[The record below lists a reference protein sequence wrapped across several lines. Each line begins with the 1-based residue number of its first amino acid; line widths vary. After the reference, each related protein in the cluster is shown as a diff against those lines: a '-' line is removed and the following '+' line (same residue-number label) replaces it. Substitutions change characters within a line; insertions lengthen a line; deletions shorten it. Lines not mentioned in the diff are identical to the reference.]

1 MKKGNTELMIALK
14 EKEGVYLSSFMELEE
29 RLAASAPSW
38 LHEIRRAAMA
48 GFVEKGFPTTH
59 QEEWRNTN
67 VTPIAAVPFRPATTP
82 WPPPQ
87 GGGESVPSLIRRG
100 RGVVAGASA
109 ESWADRIG
117 QLPLADLGC
126 PRLVFINGHFSRQL
140 STLEG
145 LPKGVKAGSLAEA
158 LASDGKTLERHL
170 TRYATDYREHAF
182 VALNTAF
189 LEEGALL
196 EIPKG
201 VVLEKP
207 IYLLYVS
214 DPSELPTVSYPRNLI
229 IAGRDS
235 QASIVEGYISLGGV
249 PRRWETAA
257 TGAGPEQ
264 RRSETTATGAGSEQ
278 RRSQTA
284 ATGVYFTN
292 AVSEIAVGEGAV
304 LEYHRIQQ
312 ESERAFHFGRL
323 QFHQERSSN
332 LATHSIALGGA
343 LVREEVKAV
352 LDGEGAEATLNGL
365 YLVTGRQHIDNQT
378 TLDHAQPHCSSR
390 EVYKGVLDGE
400 SSAVFNG
407 KIIVRKDAQKTDSKQ
422 SNKNLLL
429 SEKAIIDTKPA
440 LEIYADD
447 VKCTH
452 GATIG
457 QIDPEAVFYLRSR
470 GIGRQ
475 EAREL
480 LTFAFA
486 NDVLERIKYE
496 PLRERLREGL
506 FARLGRGQRAEEV

>member
-1 MKKGNTELMIALK
+1 MIAST
-14 EKEGVYLSSFMELEE
+14 EKEGIYLSSFMELEE
-29 RLAASAPSW
+29 RLAASGPCW
-38 LHEIRRAAMA
+38 LSEIRRTAMA
-48 GFVEKGFPTTH
+48 GFAEKGFPTTR

-67 VTPIAAVPFRPATTP
+67 VAPIAAVPFQPATTP
-82 WPPPQ
+82 LSPSAAEE
-87 GGGESVPSLIRRG
+87 GEL
-100 RGVVAGASA
+100 
-109 ESWADRIG
+109 DKH
-117 QLPLADLGC
+117 PLADFGC
-126 PRLVFINGHFSRQL
+126 PKLVFINGHFSKRL
-140 STLEG
+140 SNIEE
-145 LPKGVKAGSLAEA
+145 LPKGVRAGSLAEA
-158 LASDGKTLERHL
+158 LAGDGKTLERHL
-170 TRYATDYREHAF
+170 TRYAADYREHAF

-189 LEEGALL
+189 LEDGAFV
-196 EIPKG
+196 EISKG

-214 DPSELPTVSYPRNLI
+214 EASGIPTVTYPRNLI
-229 IAGRDS
+229 VAGRES
-235 QASIVEGYISLGGV
+235 QATIVEAYVGGNTGTLAGADTNQ
-249 PRRWETAA
+249 RTSTGKSACAA
-257 TGAGPEQ
+257 T
-264 RRSETTATGAGSEQ
+264 
-278 RRSQTA
+278 
-284 ATGVYFTN
+284 YFTN
-292 AVSEIAVGEGAV
+292 AVSEVAVGEGAV
-304 LEYHRIQQ
+304 IDYHRVQQ
-312 ESERAFHFGRL
+312 EGDKAFHFGRL
-323 QFHQERSSN
+323 VFHQERSSN
-332 LATHSIALGGA
+332 VATHSIATGGA

-352 LDGEGAEATLNGL
+352 LDGEGAEATLAGL
-365 YLVTGRQHIDNQT
+365 YVITGRQHIDNQT
-378 TLDHAQPHCSSR
+378 TLDHAQPQCSSR

-475 EAREL
+475 EARDL
-480 LTFAFA
+480 LTYAFA

-506 FARLGRGQRAEEV
+506 FARLARGQRAEEA

>member
-1 MKKGNTELMIALK
+1 MIATK
-14 EKEGVYLSSFMELEE
+14 EKEGIYVASFLELEG
-29 RLAASAPSW
+29 RLAASGPSW
-38 LHEIRRAAMA
+38 LHEIRRAAMQ
-48 GFVEKGFPTTH
+48 GFVEKGFPTTR

-67 VTPIAAVPFRPATTP
+67 VAPIAAVPFQHATT
-82 WPPPQ
+82 
-87 GGGESVPSLIRRG
+87 
-100 RGVVAGASA
+100 
-109 ESWADRIG
+109 SWEHG
-117 QLPLADLGC
+117 QLARTTAGRMPGLPIAQRPLGDLGC
-126 PRLVFINGHFSRQL
+126 PKLVFINGHFSKQL
-140 STLEG
+140 SDLEA
-145 LPKGVKAGSLAEA
+145 LPRGVRAGSLAEA
-158 LASDGKTLERHL
+158 LARDGKTLEGHL
-170 TRYATDYREHAF
+170 TRYAADYKEHAF

-189 LEEGALL
+189 LEDGAFV
-196 EIPKG
+196 EISKG

-214 DPSELPTVSYPRNLI
+214 EASGIPTVTYPRNLI
-229 IAGRDS
+229 VAGRES
-235 QASIVEGYISLGGV
+235 QATIIEGYVWGSTGTLAGADTNQRTSTGKS
-249 PRRWETAA
+249 ACA
-257 TGAGPEQ
+257 T
-264 RRSETTATGAGSEQ
+264 
-278 RRSQTA
+278 
-284 ATGVYFTN
+284 YFTN
-292 AVSEIAVGEGAV
+292 AVSEVAVGEGAV
-304 LEYHRIQQ
+304 IDYHRVQQ
-312 ESERAFHFGRL
+312 EGDKAFHFGRL
-323 QFHQERSSN
+323 VFHQERSSN
-332 LATHSIALGGA
+332 VATHSIATGGA

-352 LDGEGAEATLNGL
+352 LDGEGAEATLAGL
-365 YLVTGRQHIDNQT
+365 YVITGRQHIDNQT

-475 EAREL
+475 EARDL
-480 LTFAFA
+480 LTYAFA

-506 FARLGRGQRAEEV
+506 FARLARGQRAEEA

>member
-1 MKKGNTELMIALK
+1 MIATK
-14 EKEGVYLSSFMELEE
+14 EKEGVYFSSFMELEE
-29 RLAASAPSW
+29 RLAASTPSW
-38 LHEIRRAAMA
+38 LDEIRRAAIE
-48 GFVEKGFPTTH
+48 GFAEKGFPTTR

-82 WPPPQ
+82 WEHGHPA
-87 GGGESVPSLIRRG
+87 RTTAG
-100 RGVVAGASA
+100 RMPALP
-109 ESWADRIG
+109 IG

-126 PRLVFINGHFSRQL
+126 PRLVFINGRFSKPL
-140 STLEG
+140 SMLEA

-170 TRYATDYREHAF
+170 TRYVGDFREHAF

-189 LEEGALL
+189 LEDGAFL

-201 VVLEKP
+201 VVLDKP
-207 IYLLYVS
+207 VYLLYIS
-214 DPSELPTVSYPRNLI
+214 DPSGLPTVSYPRNLI
-229 IAGRDS
+229 IAGRES
-235 QASIVEGYISLGGV
+235 QAGIVEGYISLGGT
-249 PRRWETAA
+249 PLAGSARRRSETAA
-257 TGAGPEQ
+257 TAAGPER
-264 RRSETTATGAGSEQ
+264 RRSET
-278 RRSQTA
+278 A
-284 ATGVYFTN
+284 ATAGAESLAHEEVYFTN

-304 LEYHRIQQ
+304 IEYHRIQQ

-323 QFHQERSSN
+323 QFHQERSSS
-332 LATHSIALGGA
+332 LATHSVALGGA

-365 YLVTGRQHIDNQT
+365 YVVTGRQHIDNQT

-429 SEKAIIDTKPA
+429 SEKAVIDTKPA

-475 EAREL
+475 EARDL
-480 LTFAFA
+480 LTYAFA

-506 FARLGRGQRAEEV
+506 FARLARGQRVEEG

>member
-1 MKKGNTELMIALK
+1 MIELK
-14 EKEGVYLSSFMELEE
+14 EKEAVYLLSFMELEE
-29 RLAASAPSW
+29 RLAAGAPSW
-38 LHEIRRAAMA
+38 LHEIRRTAMKRFA
-48 GFVEKGFPTTH
+48 GFPTTR

-67 VTPIAAVPFRPATTP
+67 VAPIAAVPFQPASELRV
-82 WPPPQ
+82 
-87 GGGESVPSLIRRG
+87 GAAASL
-100 RGVVAGASA
+100 A
-109 ESWADRIG
+109 ERIG

-126 PRLVFINGHFSRQL
+126 PRLVFLNGRFSQQL
-140 STLEG
+140 STLEA

-158 LASDGKTLERHL
+158 LASDGKTFECHL
-170 TRYATDYREHAF
+170 TRYAADYREHAF

-189 LEEGALL
+189 IQDGAFV

-214 DPSELPTVSYPRNLI
+214 VPSELPTVSYPRNLI
-229 IAGRDS
+229 IAGRES
-235 QASIVEGYISLGGV
+235 QASIVEGYLWGGIG
-249 PRRWETAA
+249 TLACGA
-257 TGAGPEQ
+257 TSTEKDTGKSAC
-264 RRSETTATGAGSEQ
+264 ATDTGKSAC
-278 RRSQTA
+278 
-284 ATGVYFTN
+284 ATDTGKSACATDDGVYFTN
-292 AVSEIAVGEGAV
+292 AASEIALGEGA
-304 LEYHRIQQ
+304 LLDYHRIQQ
-312 ESERAFHFGRL
+312 ESEGAFHFGRL

-352 LDGEGAEATLNGL
+352 LDGEGAEARLEGL

-475 EAREL
+475 EARDL
-480 LTFAFA
+480 LTYAFA
-486 NDVLERIKYE
+486 NDLLERIKYE
-496 PLRERLREGL
+496 PLRKRLREGL
-506 FARLGRGQRAEEV
+506 FARLARSQRAEEV